1 VSSHKCAL
9 LLLLLLL
16 LSNFFFVVA
25 VPALAFF
32 ALPSSSSL
40 SLIPYVACLLLEF
53 YLQTGILE
61 YIYIYFFSIFFSICL
76 SFFSPSFGKCR
87 FRALASFFLFFYFLC
102 FLLLFA
108 FFPPSSSNSLCYIF
122 PLFLSRFIWFAPNR

>member
-1 VSSHKCAL
+1 MSSHKCAL

-53 YLQTGILE
+53 YVQIGILE
-61 YIYIYFFSIFFSICL
+61 KKIPPSIFFSICL
-76 SFFSPSFGKCR
+76 SFFSTSFGKCR
-87 FRALASFFLFFYFLC
+87 FRALASFFIFLFPVLRSSVRIFSPFFVEFLV
-102 FLLLFA
+102 LYLPPIS
-108 FFPPSSSNSLCYIF
+108 FPFHLV
-122 PLFLSRFIWFAPNR
+122 RT